1 VKILASLV
9 LFKHS
14 FNDIE
19 ATLSA
24 LLRED
29 SVSTVV
35 IVDNGEH
42 CTWLDSFEHEKV
54 QVIRVPVNQGF
65 GAGHNMVFDKFKNQA
80 DYLLICN
87 PDIHFDKG
95 EVDALYEFSHSESV
109 GLAIPRILYPNGN
122 NQYGCKL
129 LPSPYQLFIRRF
141 FSIATSSVNEQYE
154 LRDADYNKVFFAPS
168 LSGCFLLI
176 SKDALGKIGGFD
188 ERFFLYM
195 EDVDL
200 SRRVCDAGLPVRYYP
215 GSTVTH
221 IAQAKSYKS
230 FKFLTYHVLSAI
242 KYFNKW
248 GWFTDKQRIKLNS
261 TCLSLLPRIKKN
273 S

>member
-1 VKILASLV
+1 MKILASLV

-29 SVSTVV
+29 SISTVI

-42 CTWLDSFEHEKV
+42 CTWLNSFEHEKV
-54 QVIRVPVNQGF
+54 QVIRVPVNHGF
-65 GAGHNMVFDKFKNQA
+65 GAGHNVVLNKFKNHA
-80 DYLLICN
+80 EFFLICN
-87 PDIHFDKG
+87 PDIHFEKG
-95 EVDALYEFSHSESV
+95 EVDALYEFSRSERI
-109 GLAIPRILYPNGN
+109 GLAVPKILYPNGA

-141 FSIATSSVNEQYE
+141 CSVITSNVNQQYE

-176 SKDALGKIGGFD
+176 STDALNKVKGFD

-200 SRRVCDAGLPVRYYP
+200 SRRVCDTGLPVRYYP
-215 GSTVTH
+215 GSTVIH
-221 IAQAKSYKS
+221 VAQAKSYKN
-230 FKFLTYHVLSAI
+230 FKFLSYHVFSAV

-248 GWFTDKQRIKLNS
+248 GWFSDRKRIKLNS
-261 TCLSLLPRIKKN
+261 LCLSLLPKLKK
-273 S
+273 